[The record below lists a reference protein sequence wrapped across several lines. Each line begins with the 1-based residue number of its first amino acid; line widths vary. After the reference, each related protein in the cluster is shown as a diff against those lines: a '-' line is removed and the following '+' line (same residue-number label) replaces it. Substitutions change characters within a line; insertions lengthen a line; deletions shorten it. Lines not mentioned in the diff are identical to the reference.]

1 VVDIDA
7 GFERMGAHWS
17 KREGAIL
24 VVRWIGEVSLD
35 DMKALYERID
45 EMGRELPGVYC
56 LFDSAFS
63 ISVARDARVWAVR
76 EAKGAKAIR
85 GIAVIGASFS
95 VRVLGTMLNRA
106 TDAILR
112 HGVPLAFF
120 ATAEEG
126 RAYLEAERKRHEAL
140 R

>member
-1 VVDIDA
+1 MANQHA

-17 KREGAIL
+17 RREGAIL
-24 VVRWIGEVSLD
+24 VVRWSGEVTLD
-35 DMKALYERID
+35 DMKAFYERID
-45 EMGRELPGVYC
+45 EMGRDEPAVYC
-56 LFDSAFS
+56 LFDSAHS
-63 ISVARDARVWAVR
+63 LSVTREARVWAVC

-85 GIAVIGASFS
+85 GIAVVGATFP

-106 TDAILR
+106 TDALLR

-120 ATAEEG
+120 DTAEEG
-126 RAYLEAERKRHEAL
+126 RAYLEAERKKSAAL

>member
-1 VVDIDA
+1 MANIDPD
-7 GFERMGAHWS
+7 FVRMGAHAS

-24 VVRWIGEVSLD
+24 IVRWIGEVTLD
-35 DMKALYERID
+35 DMKAFYDRID
-45 EMGRELPGVYC
+45 EMSHDEPAVYC
-56 LFDSAFS
+56 LFDSAHS
-63 ISVARDARVWAVR
+63 LAVTREARVWAVR
-76 EAKGAKAIR
+76 EATGAKAVR

-95 VRVLGTMLNRA
+95 VRILGTMLNRA
-106 TDAILR
+106 TNAILR

-126 RAYLEAERKRHEAL
+126 RAYLEAERKRHAAL